1 MSNKVPSEIKV
12 RKLNATTVARLTQLA
27 EAKHISREEYLRKH
41 LESLSVL
48 DDMKELDMN
57 YRHLV
62 QELGAVIQNNTD
74 ELAAMRKI
82 LEELK

>member
-1 MSNKVPSEIKV
+1 MSNKVITEIKI
-12 RKLNATTVARLTQLA
+12 RKLNAATVTRITQLA
-27 EAKHISREEYLRKH
+27 EDKGISREEYLRIH

-48 DDMKELDMN
+48 DDMKVLEMN

-62 QELGAVIQNNTD
+62 QEMGAVIQNNSE
-74 ELAAMRKI
+74 ELAATRKT

>member
-1 MSNKVPSEIKV
+1 MSNKVPTEIKI
-12 RKLNATTVARLTQLA
+12 RKLNAATVTRITQLA
-27 EAKHISREEYLRKH
+27 EDKGISREEYLRIH

-48 DDMKELDMN
+48 DDMKVLEMN

-62 QELGAVIQNNTD
+62 QEMGAVIQNNSD
-74 ELAAMRKI
+74 ELAAIRKT

>member
-1 MSNKVPSEIKV
+1 MSNKVPTEIKI
-12 RKLNATTVARLTQLA
+12 RKLNAATVTRITQLA
-27 EAKHISREEYLRKH
+27 EDKGISREEYLRIH

-48 DDMKELDMN
+48 DDMKVLEMN

-62 QELGAVIQNNTD
+62 QEMGAVIQNNSE
-74 ELAAMRKI
+74 ELAATRKT